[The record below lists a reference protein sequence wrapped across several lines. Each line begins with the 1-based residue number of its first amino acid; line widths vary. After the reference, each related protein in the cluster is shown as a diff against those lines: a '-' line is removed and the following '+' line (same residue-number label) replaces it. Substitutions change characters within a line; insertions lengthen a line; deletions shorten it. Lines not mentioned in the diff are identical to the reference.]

1 MPIADYQ
8 DTVTNEIFEVFFKSS
23 NIPDEVIND
32 KTGNVSKKIIS
43 RPIGFKFI
51 GSGFYVNDYK

>member
-32 KTGNVSKKIIS
+32 KTGNVSKKII
-43 RPIGFKFI
+43 F
-51 GSGFYVNDYK
+51 